1 MAISDTQKVDYLWKK
16 LGYGAT
22 KTDTNANKLAPNEA
36 ISSPLL
42 LRGDKVWQQ
51 AADIPTV
58 QPGSSAG
65 VVTVYPTSSPQE
77 CTADN
82 TATANRSW
90 KTGVTDWI
98 PPEVGSTYQA
108 KVYIATA
115 SDAGNA
121 SSGDQVFATGS
132 GNNDEWFFD
141 YQSGVLH
148 FIGTN
153 LPDGVS
159 FTGKSVYVAG
169 ARYTGTFGVGSTGG
183 TDANVGNL
191 TIADTTITSTTSGD
205 DITIDAEGGSFIIS
219 GTTGFV
225 IPVGTTAQRDG
236 SPTTGTL
243 RYNSTTGGLEI
254 YDGTTWDTVGDSS
267 ATVDSFDGD
276 NSTTAF
282 TMTADSTTDGTI
294 VDINGVVQLPTTAY
308 TVSGNVIT
316 FTQAP
321 ASGDKITTR
330 LLVTMVGTTAQA
342 AGSDQEIQFNSGDVL
357 SASSNL
363 TFNNSTNI
371 LTSPVIATNE
381 IASPDS
387 TILILNDDVQINGLI
402 STDSTMT
409 ATGNITGGNI
419 TTSGLTSTANLTVT
433 GNGLFNSGVQE
444 AFDTLTGSTGTV
456 THNCDNGH
464 IFYHTGASGD
474 ITANFTNLSLT
485 AEYGTNLTVIINQG
499 ATPYEVTAVQIG
511 GVAQT
516 INWQGG
522 SQPTGNA
529 NGIDSFSFTIL
540 NDGGTYVVLGQMVD
554 FT

>member
-236 SPTTGTL
+236 SPATGTL